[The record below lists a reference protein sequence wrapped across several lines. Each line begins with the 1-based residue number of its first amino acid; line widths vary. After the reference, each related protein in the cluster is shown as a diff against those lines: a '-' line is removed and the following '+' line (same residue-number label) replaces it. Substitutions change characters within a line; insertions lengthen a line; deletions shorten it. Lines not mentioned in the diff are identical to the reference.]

1 MGLEPSRSKYCLRE
15 AWAVSSS
22 SVGAAQRTV
31 DFLADR
37 LENSETIRGT
47 TPCFTRKHDQYY
59 LVLTTMRIWL
69 VELDVKRQGVP
80 GEVFW
85 AEPFT
90 AVAADKCKVGKWKNL
105 LVLRRVSDGQV
116 FQLVSVG
123 TGPGS
128 AGERFTEVAE
138 TLGRAPH

>member
-1 MGLEPSRSKYCLRE
+1 
-15 AWAVSSS
+15 
-22 SVGAAQRTV
+22 
-31 DFLADR
+31 
-37 LENSETIRGT
+37 
-47 TPCFTRKHDQYY
+47 
-59 LVLTTMRIWL
+59 MRIWL